1 MRPSCLSFIQWMPI
15 EPLTHT
21 PSHMLWCDVRANLFI
36 PLLII
41 SFNLKKHGWLW
52 HYLVS
57 RLPLGYALHLVFS
70 MWGENEGWGNG
81 GYGSAEKEKRYRTR
95 GKSRERWHWPMRDG
109 CKYSER
115 PCQCHSLCT
124 HVDRGKMAVTRCNLM
139 DWFTLE
145 PDGLSFQLVLVSSVW
160 NHEFPPEVLP
170 FALHKKNIPNYQSL
184 ELPLAHMETL
194 TWGILS
200 NKNKNNN
207 ITVSYCTR
215 GLYTPEP

>member
-95 GKSRERWHWPMRDG
+95 GKSRERWHWPVRDG

-160 NHEFPPEVLP
+160 NHEFPSEVV
-170 FALHKKNIPNYQSL
+170 HWYGNIKIVVRHRYCSRSISSL
-184 ELPLAHMETL
+184 KVFLCLLRCQTQTDAVSGTPKGRLA
-194 TWGILS
+194 
-200 NKNKNNN
+200 
-207 ITVSYCTR
+207 C
-215 GLYTPEP
+215 

>member
-95 GKSRERWHWPMRDG
+95 GKSRERWHWPVRDG

-160 NHEFPPEVLP
+160 NYEFPSEVIHWYGNIKIVVRHRYCSRSISSLKV
-170 FALHKKNIPNYQSL
+170 FLCLLRFRHKLMPYLVLQK
-184 ELPLAHMETL
+184 AD
-194 TWGILS
+194 
-200 NKNKNNN
+200 
-207 ITVSYCTR
+207 
-215 GLYTPEP
+215 